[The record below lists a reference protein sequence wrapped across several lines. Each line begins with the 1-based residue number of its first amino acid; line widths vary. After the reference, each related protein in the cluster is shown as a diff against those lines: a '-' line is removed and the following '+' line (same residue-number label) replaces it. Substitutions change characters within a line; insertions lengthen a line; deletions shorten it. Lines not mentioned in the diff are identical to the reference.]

1 MNIADERLVEQAL
14 RGDPEGFTALY
25 DRYNEA
31 VFNYMRYR
39 CDDPAAAED
48 LTDLVFERVL
58 KALSRFDEQKGPF
71 TAWLFGIAR
80 HAVIDWRRR
89 QRLIAWLPWE
99 AFLRRPA
106 VGPQPHEVVERR
118 EDRRELAEALR
129 QLSDRERDVLGLKF
143 NARLTNRQIAAITG
157 LGENQVAVI
166 LYRAIRRLRKL
177 MSDRQNPAFCLKTE
191 VGHE

>member
-25 DRYNEA
+25 DRHYEP

-48 LTDLVFERVL
+48 LTDQVFERVIRG
-58 KALSRFDEQKGPF
+58 LSHFDEQKAPF
-71 TAWLFGIAR
+71 AAWLFGIAR
-80 HAVIDWRRR
+80 HAVTDWQRR
-89 QRLIAWLPWE
+89 QRLFAWLPWE

-106 VGPQPHEVVERR
+106 MGPQPHEVVERR
-118 EDRRELAEALR
+118 EDRRELAAALK
-129 QLSDRERDVLGLKF
+129 QLNDRERDVLGLKF

-177 MSDRQNPAFCLKTE
+177 MSDQENPTFCLKTE